1 MTYFQKIVIANRGE
15 IAIRVMRACKELRI
29 RSVALYSEADR
40 FAEHTFAADEAIY
53 IGPSAAK
60 ESYLSIEAVIRAAQT
75 AHADAIHPGYGFLS
89 ENPLLP
95 EACAAAGITFIGPSA
110 DTMRMMGS
118 KTAAREAATR
128 NAVPVAPGY
137 QEKDQSAATL
147 KREAKRIGYPVL
159 IKAAAG
165 GGGKGMREVFT
176 PDAFEDALN
185 AAKREAAAAFG
196 DDTIFLEKLIQRPR
210 HIEFQIMADSFGN
223 CIYIGERECSIQR
236 RHQKIIEETPS
247 PALTPELR
255 AQMGAAAVRA
265 AQSAGYVNAGTVEFL
280 LDQDNRFYF
289 LEMNTRLQVEHPITE
304 QVYGLDLV
312 RLQIAVA
319 AGEPLSIQQQNISP
333 RGHAIEAR
341 IYAEDPQSYLPS
353 TGKLLAY
360 LEPQGP
366 GIRVDSGVKT
376 GSEIS
381 MYYDPMVAKLIA
393 TAPDRAAAIQKM
405 TAALEQYAI
414 IGVTTNAPLLHAIM
428 TNDRFRQG
436 DTSTAFLTETHI
448 IPEQYSANEYWL
460 HTALAACA
468 IFEYSGGTSATAARP
483 RSPWQAAALKS
494 GAFTA
499 KYCLNETT
507 YSVKITPDTARHAFY
522 ITVNNRGALLDES
535 VEPQSIEGRYDV
547 NSNRCY
553 LRQGSVQRII
563 TIARIENTLVAVC
576 GLQKLEIGKPQPLN
590 IDSAAKSAGSAP
602 DEQSA
607 TVKAPMAGAVIQ
619 VKTQVGD
626 IVEARQPLI
635 IMSAMKMEHSILAPY
650 PARVARIYCKTG
662 DVVAGGA
669 KLADIEPITN

>member
-15 IAIRVMRACKELRI
+15 IAIRIMRACKELGI
-29 RSVALYSEADR
+29 RTVALYSEADR
-40 FAEHTFAADEAIY
+40 FAEHTFAADEAVC
-53 IGPSAAK
+53 IGPAAAK
-60 ESYLSIEAVIRAAQT
+60 DSYLSIDAVIRAAQT
-75 AHADAIHPGYGFLS
+75 THADAIHPGYGFLS

-95 EACAAAGITFIGPSA
+95 EACVAAGITFIGPSA
-110 DTMRMMGS
+110 KTMRMMGS
-118 KTAAREAATR
+118 KTAAREAATH
-128 NAVPVAPGY
+128 NNVPVAPGY
-137 QEKDQSAATL
+137 QGKDQSVATL
-147 KREAKRIGYPVL
+147 KREAKRIGYPTL

-176 PDAFEDALN
+176 PEAFEDALN
-185 AAKREAAAAFG
+185 AAKREAESAFG
-196 DDTIFLEKLIQRPR
+196 DSTIFLEKLIQRPR

-247 PALTPELR
+247 PALTAELR
-255 AQMGAAAVRA
+255 EQMGAAAVRA

-280 LDQDNRFYF
+280 LDQDGYFYF

-304 QVYGLDLV
+304 QVYGVDLV

-319 AGEPLSIQQQNISP
+319 AGEQLPIQQQHISP

-353 TGKLLAY
+353 IGKLLAY
-360 LEPQGP
+360 TEPQGP

-376 GSEIS
+376 GSDIS
-381 MYYDPMVAKLIA
+381 MYYDPMAAKLIA

-448 IPEQYSANEYWL
+448 IPTQNFPDDYLL

-468 IFEYSGGTSATAARP
+468 IFEYSGGNAAAARP
-483 RSPWQAAALKS
+483 RSPWQAAALKT

-499 KYCLNETT
+499 KYRLNETNYT
-507 YSVKITPDTARHAFY
+507 VKLTPDNARSAYY
-522 ITVNNRGALLDES
+522 ITINNRGALLDES
-535 VEPQSIEGRYDV
+535 AELQSIEGRYDTS
-547 NSNRCY
+547 SNRCF
-553 LRQGSVQRII
+553 LRQGSAQRIV
-563 TIARIENTLVAVC
+563 TIARAENTLITMC
-576 GLQKLEIGKPQPLN
+576 GLLRLEISKPQPLDT
-590 IDSAAKSAGSAP
+590 DSAAKSAGTAP
-602 DEQSA
+602 DEHSA
-607 TVKAPMAGAVIQ
+607 IVKAPMAGAVIQ

-635 IMSAMKMEHSILAPY
+635 IMSAMKMEHSIIAPY
-650 PARVARIYCKTG
+650 PARVARIYCKAG

-669 KLADIEPITN
+669 KLAEIEPITS

>member
-1 MTYFQKIVIANRGE
+1 
-15 IAIRVMRACKELRI
+15 MRACKELRI

-353 TGKLLAY
+353 TGKL
-360 LEPQGP
+360 
-366 GIRVDSGVKT
+366 
-376 GSEIS
+376 
-381 MYYDPMVAKLIA
+381 
-393 TAPDRAAAIQKM
+393 
-405 TAALEQYAI
+405 
-414 IGVTTNAPLLHAIM
+414 
-428 TNDRFRQG
+428 
-436 DTSTAFLTETHI
+436 
-448 IPEQYSANEYWL
+448 
-460 HTALAACA
+460 
-468 IFEYSGGTSATAARP
+468 P
-483 RSPWQAAALKS
+483 R
-494 GAFTA
+494 
-499 KYCLNETT
+499 
-507 YSVKITPDTARHAFY
+507 I
-522 ITVNNRGALLDES
+522 
-535 VEPQSIEGRYDV
+535 
-547 NSNRCY
+547 
-553 LRQGSVQRII
+553 
-563 TIARIENTLVAVC
+563 
-576 GLQKLEIGKPQPLN
+576 
-590 IDSAAKSAGSAP
+590 
-602 DEQSA
+602 
-607 TVKAPMAGAVIQ
+607 
-619 VKTQVGD
+619 
-626 IVEARQPLI
+626 
-635 IMSAMKMEHSILAPY
+635 
-650 PARVARIYCKTG
+650 
-662 DVVAGGA
+662 
-669 KLADIEPITN
+669 